1 MEQNSVHNQTEDIA
15 RAENGAVAEEKPA
28 QFDAL
33 MAFLDA
39 DTYEEKLE
47 ILYRMQLDLNDYLI
61 DTMAVSIDVVIPE
74 GDIDERYRQLKG
86 CLQAKQKYEIN
97 RFR

>member
-1 MEQNSVHNQTEDIA
+1 MELKKGQDQMEAKTTDEAIT
-15 RAENGAVAEEKPA
+15 EEKPA

-33 MAFLDA
+33 MEFLDA
-39 DTYEEKLE
+39 DTNQEKLD
-47 ILYRMQLDLNDYLI
+47 ILYRMQPDLNDYLI
-61 DTMAVSIDVVIPE
+61 DTMAVSLDVVIPE
-74 GDIDERYRQLKG
+74 GDIDERFRQLKG

>member
-1 MEQNSVHNQTEDIA
+1 MELKNERMQSV
-15 RAENGAVAEEKPA
+15 NGDVNEGAAEEKPA

-33 MAFLDA
+33 MSFLDA

-61 DTMAVSIDVVIPE
+61 DTMAVSLDVVIPD

>member
-1 MEQNSVHNQTEDIA
+1 MELENEQKQP
-15 RAENGAVAEEKPA
+15 ENGAEQAAEEEKPA

-47 ILYRMQLDLNDYLI
+47 ILYRMQLELNDYLI
-61 DTMAVSIDVVIPE
+61 DTMAVSLDVVIPE
-74 GDIDERYRQLKG
+74 GELFKRYDALK
-86 CLQAKQKYEIN
+86 QSIRTRQKYEYAN
-97 RFR
+97 RLR

>member
-1 MEQNSVHNQTEDIA
+1 MEWDGTHKQMETDTENA
-15 RAENGAVAEEKPA
+15 ATEEKTA

-33 MAFLDA
+33 MSFLDA

-61 DTMAVSIDVVIPE
+61 DTMAVSLDVVIPE
-74 GDIDERYRQLKG
+74 GDIDERYRQLKS
-86 CLQAKQKYEIN
+86 CLQAKQKYEIH

>member
-1 MEQNSVHNQTEDIA
+1 MGQKDSQEEIDIQGAGTEE
-15 RAENGAVAEEKPA
+15 RPA
-28 QFDAL
+28 QFDKL
-33 MAFLDA
+33 MDFLDA

-47 ILYRMQLDLNDYLI
+47 ILYRMEPDLNDYLV
-61 DTMAVSIDVVIPE
+61 DTMAVSLDVVIPD
-74 GDIDERYRQLKG
+74 GDIDERYRQLRG

>member
-1 MEQNSVHNQTEDIA
+1 MKLNREQSQ
-15 RAENGAVAEEKPA
+15 AEEKAAEGAVTNEKPA
-28 QFDAL
+28 QFDVL

-39 DTYEEKLE
+39 DTYEEKLD
-47 ILYRMQLDLNDYLI
+47 ILYRMQPDLNDYLI
-61 DTMAVSIDVVIPE
+61 DTMAVSLDVVIPE